1 MSARS
6 ESWSGRS
13 RGSEHRAAV
22 AAAFAGVI
30 LFVGCF
36 ALLHV
41 GPLGRNQ
48 IIDTPVY
55 ERYGNAIVD
64 GGLVPYRDFSL
75 EYPPGALPV
84 FALPALGPPEDY
96 RTLFELLMAL
106 CGVATV
112 VLVVATLAALG
123 AGPARLAGA
132 AAFVGLSPLA
142 LGSVVLTR
150 FDLWPAALTAGAL
163 AAFVSGRHRL
173 GAGVLG
179 AAVAA
184 KIYPVV
190 LLPVLL
196 LWVAKRRGW
205 REAGVCGGVFLL
217 VLVVIVLPLAI
228 LAPDGILESFD
239 RQLSRPLQIES
250 LGAAFLLV
258 AHTFDGD
265 YVPQVVSSFGSQN
278 LAGGAADALATLQTV
293 LQALAVVGVWVL
305 FARTRRSEEQL
316 VVACAAAAA
325 AFVAFGK
332 VVSPQFLIWLC
343 PLVPLVAGRRGLYG
357 SALLLVALVLTHL
370 WFPSRYW
377 DLVGLEAGPAWLLT
391 MRDLALVALVVLLA
405 TTIPRVSARARS
417 G

>member
-6 ESWSGRS
+6 QSWSEPTRQP
-13 RGSEHRAAV
+13 EQRAATLV
-22 AAAFAGVI
+22 ALAGAA
-30 LFVGCF
+30 LFLLCF

-64 GGLVPYRDFSL
+64 GAEVPYRDFSL

-84 FALPALGPPEDY
+84 FVLPALAPSDY
-96 RTLFELLMAL
+96 YRPLFEGLMAL

-112 VLVVATLAALG
+112 VLVVATLVRLG

-132 AAFVGLSPLA
+132 AAFVGMAPLA
-142 LGSVVLTR
+142 LGPVVLTR
-150 FDLWPAALTAGAL
+150 FDLWPAVLTAGAL
-163 AAFVSGRHRL
+163 AAFVAGRNRL
-173 GAGVLG
+173 GSGVLG
-179 AAVAA
+179 VAVAA
-184 KIYPVV
+184 KIYPAV

-196 LWVAKRRGW
+196 LWVARRRGW
-205 REAGVCGGVFLL
+205 RESTVCLGVFLL
-217 VLVVIVLPLAI
+217 VLAVAVVPFAI
-228 LAPDGILESFD
+228 LAPDGLADSFD

-250 LGAAFLLV
+250 LGAAILLAAHQVDGSFL
-258 AHTFDGD
+258 
-265 YVPQVVSSFGSQN
+265 PSVVSSFGSQN
-278 LAGGAADALATLQTV
+278 VAGSAADAFATLQTV
-293 LQALAVVGVWVL
+293 LQVLALVAVWAL
-305 FARTRRSEEQL
+305 FARSRRSGEQ
-316 VVACAAAAA
+316 VVTACAAAAA

-332 VVSPQFLIWLC
+332 VLSPQFLIWLC
-343 PLVPLVAGRRGLYG
+343 PLVPLVAGRRGLSA

-377 DLVGLEAGPAWLLT
+377 DLVALGGTPAWLLLL
-391 MRDLALVALVVLLA
+391 RDLVLVALAVLLA
-405 TTIPRVSARARS
+405 ATIPRISGRARS